1 MFTSIPTERRNSPFK
16 THLQNCFRGWS
27 VCNPG
32 ISKRGMAH
40 ILEMYALDEGL
51 KVLQKT
57 GGVKDESN
65 KRQRKEYQ
73 QRTSEPLCCGLFV
86 APIVVCH
93 PKSGTPPGS
102 AISKG
107 LLVNMYGLY
116 PFLVCTYS
124 REVSHTSREPKWQT
138 VPNAPLG
145 VKRMFVQKKT

>member
-1 MFTSIPTERRNSPFK
+1 MRNS
-16 THLQNCFRGWS
+16 R
-27 VCNPG
+27 

-65 KRQRKEYQ
+65 KRQRKEKQ

-86 APIVVCH
+86 VPIVVCH

-107 LLVNMYGLY
+107 FLVSMYGL
-116 PFLVCTYS
+116 
-124 REVSHTSREPKWQT
+124 H
-138 VPNAPLG
+138 PNAATPFWSACTPGKCPIPPGNQNGKRSQMGHLG
-145 VKRMFVQKKT
+145 